1 MTVGLED
8 LLPHVRKPTAYAG
21 NELNIVRKDPSS
33 VKVRVALAYPDK
45 YDIGMSNLGVR
56 VVYHLLNQHPEVAC
70 ERFFAP
76 WVDMEEI
83 LRRRSL
89 PLFTLESRAPV
100 GEFDVVAFSVGYE
113 LTFTNIL
120 NMLDLSGIPLF
131 STDRGEGDPVVVA
144 GGPCCLNPE
153 PLADFIDCFF
163 VGDGEQAASEMAEVL
178 VRTGVGNAPRA
189 DTLRALSE
197 IEGTYVPAFGAP
209 RKTKRR
215 VSPRLRNEDFPG
227 RPIVPNCETTHDRLA
242 LEIMRGCPR
251 TCRFCQSALVYGP
264 VRRRSPEDI
273 LELAGT
279 GIQNSGWEE
288 MSLVALSPTD
298 YPDLAGLLRSLEGLL
313 EKTRT
318 TLSLS
323 SVRADSLTEELCQ
336 ALKIVKKTSITLA
349 PEAGTERLRSAV
361 GKPMP
366 EEAILSS
373 AARAFSLGFNRL
385 KLYFII
391 GLPDETGEDVDAI
404 ASLARDIV
412 KVDRDGRVRLSLSS
426 FVPKPHTPFER
437 EGQSSI
443 DELMRKAKHV
453 KMESKS
459 RRIEVSWHD
468 PRVSFLEAVMSR
480 GDRKLSKVIH
490 GAFRR
495 GCRFDGWSEMFDF
508 GKWMSAFE
516 EAEIDPAPY
525 AGSMKDKKE
534 LPWSFIELGSEPDK
548 GAPCVAPSP
557 DAAQARTLLRRQT
570 RKAVRREIRRSG
582 RYRVRYL
589 KLAEAR
595 FTSHLEVMRAI
606 VRSLRRAN
614 IPLLYSQG
622 FSSRPRVSFGPP
634 LSVGMTSSSEYFD
647 FLTDGPFSQD
657 FLKIMNRNFPEGFR
671 AVSVTPVFLRSRS
684 LSEILDVAEYRM
696 SNVRLRPELVDQ
708 FLARETCEIVQT
720 RGDKERI
727 IDVRP
732 LLLDIKMV
740 NGGLLLKI
748 RMPKTG
754 WVGPREIL
762 SAIEGHAPEDFLDL
776 EIERTGLFTYRSG
789 ALLAPTMEKAGND

>member
-1 MTVGLED
+1 LTVDVED

-21 NELNIVRKDPSS
+21 NELNIVRKDLSS
-33 VKVRVALAYPDK
+33 LRARVALAYPDK

-56 VVYHLLNQHPEVAC
+56 IVYHILNEHPEVAC

-76 WVDMEEI
+76 WKDMEEI
-83 LRRRSL
+83 LRRRGV
-89 PLFTLESRAPV
+89 PLFTLESRTPV
-100 GEFDVVAFSVGYE
+100 REFDVVAFSVGYE
-113 LTFTNIL
+113 LTFTNML
-120 NMLDLSGIPLF
+120 NMLELSGIPLF
-131 STDRGEGDPVVVA
+131 SADREEDDPIVVA
-144 GGPCCLNPE
+144 GGSCCLNPE
-153 PLADFIDCFF
+153 PIADFIDCFF
-163 VGDGEQAASEMAEVL
+163 VGDGEQVVREMSEVL
-178 VRTGVGNAPRA
+178 VRTRIDKASRS

-197 IEGTYVPAFGAP
+197 IDGSYIPGLGTPQ
-209 RKTKRR
+209 KTKRR
-215 VSPRLRNEDFPG
+215 ISPCLMNEDFPG
-227 RPIVPNCETTHDRLA
+227 HPIVPNCETTHDRLA

-251 TCRFCQSALVYGP
+251 TCKFCQSSVVYGP

-279 GIQNSGWEE
+279 GIQHSGWEE

-298 YPDLAGLLRSLEGLL
+298 YPDLAGLLRNLEGLL

-318 TLSLS
+318 ALSLS

-366 EEAILSS
+366 DEAILGS
-373 AARAFSLGFNRL
+373 AARAFSLGFSRL

-391 GLPDETGEDVDAI
+391 GLPHETDEDVDAI
-404 ASLARDIV
+404 ASLTRDIV
-412 KVDRDGRVRLSLSS
+412 NQSHDGRVRVSLSS

-437 EGQSSI
+437 ERQTSI
-443 DELMRKAKHV
+443 EELLRKARHI
-453 KMESKS
+453 KMESRS

-490 GAFRR
+490 GAFNR

-508 GKWMSAFE
+508 GKWMSAFD
-516 EAEIDPAPY
+516 EAEVDPESY
-525 AGSMKDKKE
+525 VESMEDLRE
-534 LPWSFIELGSEPDK
+534 LPWSFIELGSVREK
-548 GAPCVAPSP
+548 LAPPAAPSSLAP
-557 DAAQARTLLRRQT
+557 ALSGLSRQT
-570 RKAVRREIRRSG
+570 RRVVRREVRRGG
-582 RYRVRYL
+582 RYRVRYS
-589 KLAEAR
+589 KLTEAR

-606 VRSLRRAN
+606 VRTLRRAN

-634 LSVGMTSSSEYFD
+634 LSVGMTSTSEYFD
-647 FLTDGPFSQD
+647 FVTDGPFSQD
-657 FLKIMNRNFPEGFR
+657 FLKTINKNLSKGLR
-671 AVSVTPVFLRSRS
+671 AVSVTPVFPRSRS
-684 LSEILDVAEYRM
+684 LSEILDVAEYKM
-696 SNVRLRPELVDQ
+696 SNVRVRPELVDQ
-708 FLARETCEIVQT
+708 FLARESCEIVQT
-720 RGDKERI
+720 RGDKERT

-732 LLLDIKMV
+732 LLLDIKMD

-762 SAIEGHAPEDFLDL
+762 SAIQGHAPEDFLDV

-789 ALLAPTMEKAGND
+789 ALLAPTAEKVGNE